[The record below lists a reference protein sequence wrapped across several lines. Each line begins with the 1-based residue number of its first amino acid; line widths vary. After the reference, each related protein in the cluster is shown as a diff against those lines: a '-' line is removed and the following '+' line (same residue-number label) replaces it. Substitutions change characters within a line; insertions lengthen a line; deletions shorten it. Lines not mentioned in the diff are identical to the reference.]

1 MSPALSNRDIY
12 KKFFR
17 LHASHT
23 IDYPALRSMMNHF
36 GWKRITVLTQNED
49 IFTLVRCRLMIRLH
63 ALHVYILFQAE
74 LNVRKVLGK
83 ANYTVQSRV
92 FETNADPVTS
102 IDDLFVSVINAFSI
116 LKEAKQKDIL

>member
-1 MSPALSNRDIY
+1 M
-12 KKFFR
+12 
-17 LHASHT
+17 
-23 IDYPALRSMMNHF
+23 
-36 GWKRITVLTQNED
+36 LTQNED

-63 ALHVYILFQAE
+63 ALHVYLLFQAE

-83 ANYTVQSRV
+83 ANYTVESRV
-92 FETNADPVTS
+92 FETNSDPVTS